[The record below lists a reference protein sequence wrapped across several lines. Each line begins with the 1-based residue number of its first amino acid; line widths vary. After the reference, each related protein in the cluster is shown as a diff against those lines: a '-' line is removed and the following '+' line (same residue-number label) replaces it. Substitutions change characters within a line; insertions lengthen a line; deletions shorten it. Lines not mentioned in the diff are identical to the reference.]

1 MADSSADEESVSEYH
16 SASDGGMSDFSVVED
31 SPFVPRPKGR
41 PRGSGKGDAFLIS
54 RRVCGP
60 AT

>member
-31 SPFVPRPKGR
+31 SPFVPRPKEGATER
-41 PRGSGKGDAFLIS
+41 KRKAARNVSGG
-54 RRVCGP
+54 
-60 AT
+60 